1 MSSIIKT
8 TPQTMIKA
16 GSENEKWKAGGGGG
30 IRTTKCFIRN
40 FR

>member
-16 GSENEKWKAGGGGG
+16 GSENKKWKAGGGRGNPDHQM
-30 IRTTKCFIRN
+30 FY
-40 FR
+40 